1 MAQAAQQNSP
11 VTDQQRKA
19 LASVT
24 PPKTKKDQ
32 RTSTQ
37 NHLMFSEVRDNI
49 VIMRDGSL
57 RMVILASA
65 LNFDLK
71 SAREQAAIE
80 YSFQGFLNGLHFP
93 VQIIVRSRKIDL
105 DNYLAKLEQRQAEQ
119 ENPLLAGLMEDYIF
133 NIRGLLEDVNI
144 MSKSFYVVVP
154 YFIQAVTKD
163 NIASKISN
171 LLKAS
176 EDVVQSDADY
186 ETHKRDLLQRTNLVA
201 QGLAQIGV
209 RAAVLSTQEL
219 IELYY
224 GSYNIDEAQNQPLGD
239 VEDIYAPVVGRSGP
253 APAPHGPE
261 QRAAE
266 PEDMY
271 AAARR
276 TNPEMHAA
284 TVPASVAQATPQ
296 PAAAQT
302 PASVA
307 SQAPA
312 QAVPAQATP
321 TTPSAA
327 TIMPGQPVVAQPGQ
341 ATSISQPTPTPPQGG
356 QQ

>member
-1 MAQAAQQNSP
+1 MAQAAQPNHQI
-11 VTDQQRKA
+11 TDQQRKA

-24 PPKTKKDQ
+24 PPKTTKDQ

-49 VIMRDGSL
+49 VVMRDGSL

-71 SAREQAAIE
+71 SAREQGAIE
-80 YSFQGFLNGLHFP
+80 YSYQGFLNGLHFP

-105 DNYLAKLEQRQAEQ
+105 DNYLNRLEQRQAEQ
-119 ENPLLAGLMEDYIF
+119 ENALLAGLMEDYIY

-154 YFIQAVTKD
+154 YFVQAVSKD
-163 NIASKISN
+163 NIASKLSS
-171 LLKAS
+171 LFKAS

-186 ETHKRDLLQRTNLVA
+186 EAHKRDLLQRTNLVA

-224 GSYNIDEAQNQPLGD
+224 GSYNIDESQNQPLGD
-239 VEDIYAPVVGRSGP
+239 VEGINTPVVGRSGP
-253 APAPHGPE
+253 APAPSVPE
-261 QRAAE
+261 QRAAD
-266 PEDMY
+266 PDDIF
-271 AAARR
+271 AAARHS
-276 TNPEMHAA
+276 TPEMHAVA
-284 TVPASVAQATPQ
+284 PSAQQPAPQAQVSATPQ
-296 PAAAQT
+296 PAVVPPNATT
-302 PASVA
+302 P
-307 SQAPA
+307 
-312 QAVPAQATP
+312 QATP
-321 TTPSAA
+321 AVNSN
-327 TIMPGQPVVAQPGQ
+327 IAQPGQ
-341 ATSISQPTPTPPQGG
+341 ATQISQPPQTPQTPGG

>member
-1 MAQAAQQNSP
+1 MAQVAQPNSH
-11 VTDQQRKA
+11 VSDQQRKA

-24 PPKTKKDQ
+24 PPKAKKDQ

-49 VIMRDGSL
+49 VVMRDSSL

-105 DNYLAKLEQRQAEQ
+105 DNYLNKLEQRQAEQ
-119 ENPLLAGLMEDYIF
+119 ENALLAGLMEDYIF

-154 YFIQAVTKD
+154 YFVQAVTKD
-163 NIASKISN
+163 NIASKIGN

-186 ETHKRDLLQRTNLVA
+186 EAHKRDLLQRTNLVA

-224 GSYNIDEAQNQPLGD
+224 GSYNIDESQNQPLGD

-266 PEDMY
+266 PDDMF
-271 AAARR
+271 AAARH

-284 TVPASVAQATPQ
+284 TVPVG
-296 PAAAQT
+296 
-302 PASVA
+302 
-307 SQAPA
+307 APA
-312 QAVPAQATP
+312 QAVAPQTAAQPATAPAAQAP
-321 TTPSAA
+321 TQPIAQPA
-327 TIMPGQPVVAQPGQ
+327 PQPIAPGQPVVAQPGQ
-341 ATSISQPTPTPPQGG
+341 ATQVSQPTTPSPTGG
-356 QQ
+356 QH

>member
-1 MAQAAQQNSP
+1 MAQAAQPNSQ

-49 VIMRDGSL
+49 VVMRDSSL

-105 DNYLAKLEQRQAEQ
+105 DNYLSKLEQRQAEQ
-119 ENPLLAGLMEDYIF
+119 ENALLAGLMEDYIF

-144 MSKSFYVVVP
+144 MSKSFYVIVP
-154 YFIQAVTKD
+154 YFVQAVTKD
-163 NIASKISN
+163 NIASKIGS

-239 VEDIYAPVVGRSGP
+239 AEDMYAPVVGRSGP

-261 QRAAE
+261 QHAAE
-266 PEDMY
+266 PDDMF
-271 AAARR
+271 AAARH
-276 TNPEMHAA
+276 TNPEMHTA
-284 TVPASVAQATPQ
+284 TIPVGTPMPVAPQQPVAQPASAPIAQAPAQ
-296 PAAAQT
+296 PTAAPVAQT
-302 PASVA
+302 PA
-307 SQAPA
+307 QP
-312 QAVPAQATP
+312 TP
-321 TTPSAA
+321 QSIA
-327 TIMPGQPVVAQPGQ
+327 PGQQVVAQPGQ
-341 ATSISQPTPTPPQGG
+341 ATQISQPPPGG
-356 QQ
+356 QH

>member
-1 MAQAAQQNSP
+1 MAQAAQPNSP

-49 VIMRDGSL
+49 VVMRDGSL

-105 DNYLAKLEQRQAEQ
+105 DNYLTKLEQRQAEQ
-119 ENPLLAGLMEDYIF
+119 ENALLAGLMEDYIF

-253 APAPHGPE
+253 AAAPHGPE

-266 PEDMY
+266 PEDMF

-276 TNPEMHAA
+276 ANPEMHAA
-284 TVPASVAQATPQ
+284 TVPVAAPQ
-296 PAAAQT
+296 GAPAPAAT
-302 PASVA
+302 PASV
-307 SQAPA
+307 
-312 QAVPAQATP
+312 QATP
-321 TTPSAA
+321 AQPSTPAVV
-327 TIMPGQPVVAQPGQ
+327 PGQPVVAQPGQ

>member
-1 MAQAAQQNSP
+1 MANVAQPNP
-11 VTDQQRKA
+11 HITDQQRQA

-24 PPKTKKDQ
+24 PPKSKKDQ
-32 RTSTQ
+32 RASTQ

-49 VIMRDGSL
+49 VVMRDGSL

-105 DNYLAKLEQRQAEQ
+105 DNYLTKLEQRQAEQ
-119 ENPLLAGLMEDYIF
+119 ENALLAGLMEDYIF

-144 MSKSFYVVVP
+144 MSKSFYVIVP
-154 YFIQAVTKD
+154 YFVQAVSKD
-163 NIASKISN
+163 NIASKISS

-176 EDVVQSDADY
+176 EDVVQSSADY

-239 VEDIYAPVVGRSGP
+239 VEGISTPVVGRSGP

-261 QRAAE
+261 PRAAD
-266 PEDMY
+266 PDDMF
-271 AAARR
+271 AAARHAH
-276 TNPEMHAA
+276 PEMHAVPTPA
-284 TVPASVAQATPQ
+284 PVAAPVPAATPTPQAAPVPQATTAQPSSVAQAAPQ
-296 PAAAQT
+296 
-302 PASVA
+302 
-307 SQAPA
+307 QAP
-312 QAVPAQATP
+312 Q
-321 TTPSAA
+321 S
-327 TIMPGQPVVAQPGQ
+327 VVAQPGQ
-341 ATSISQPTPTPPQGG
+341 ATQISQQPGG
-356 QQ
+356 QK